1 MLEGFGQESPN
12 WVAVA
17 QQVAL
22 IQSLYAGSEEY
33 ARSLLDAGEELIV
46 FERRR
51 NTWPPSFLCVRK
63 GDNYFVAIEGTTNNG
78 QFVGH
83 IPGIWLREDYL
94 GDSSVHGGWWDASRT
109 LRQLLPSMAAGNWYF
124 SGHSYGGAV
133 AAILSMEMAE
143 SRGSA
148 VVELMT
154 FGAPMH
160 MTNGYRGP
168 LPSPYWRFEA
178 TSDLVPSTPPN
189 GLELFGTVWRNPIN
203 WVRTDWFFWEYG
215 SGQVL
220 NPIGEVNGRLTENRA
235 EGPLNVIGFPGSHYL
250 SNYWG
255 RLNARMNREGNPS
268 ENLLAW
274 MAIARQGFN
283 LESYQIPAQ
292 LPQQVAGPNGEI
304 LTIPTD
310 WVYLSGGGEMS
321 VYQVSIVFV
330 GKNQRTWRESH
341 AVNATSAM
349 EAASKMNRDSVL
361 TARAAFLSGLYSIRA
376 IEAVN
381 LQNPRDGV
389 VQTANKQGSNLTAD
403 GETAGVAV
411 SIGAYLTE
419 GYPQRWAPVRG
430 FPDAIIKFDE
440 NTGAQ
445 LIIEAVQTAIREW
458 YGKLQ
463 VEGFGSYVRFREDP
477 ADPTLSKNYL
487 VSLNGD
493 TSPGLTIVTTAV
505 PVNLGAA
512 TMASLHLRGEDTIK
526 ALPGLNG
533 AVLPVLNVAGATFT
547 IPYTIPRG
555 GSLAPGEKSYMRP
568 ARYEFAAYQ
577 GAVELGQNYA
587 RRTRRL
593 K

>member
-1 MLEGFGQESPN
+1 VLKGFGRGTPN

-22 IQSLYAGSEEY
+22 IQSLYAGSEAY
-33 ARSLLDAGEELIV
+33 ARSLLEPDEELIV

-51 NTWPPSFLCVRK
+51 DTWPPSFLCVKR
-63 GDNYFVAIEGTTNNG
+63 GSDYFVAIEGTTNNA

-83 IPGIWLREDYL
+83 IPGIWLREDFL
-94 GDSSVHGGWWDASRT
+94 GDSSVHGGWWDASRN
-109 LRQLLPSMAAGNWYF
+109 LRGYLPSTETGNWHF

-133 AAILSMEMAE
+133 AAILAMETVDD
-143 SRGSA
+143 RGKE

-154 FGAPMH
+154 MGSPMH

-168 LPSPYWRFEA
+168 LPDPYWRFEA
-178 TSDLVPSTPPN
+178 TSDIVPSTPPN
-189 GLELFGTVWRNPIN
+189 GLELVGTVWRNPIN

-220 NPIGEVNGRLTENRA
+220 NQKGEVNGSFFGNEA
-235 EGPLNVIGFPGSHYL
+235 KGDLNVIGFPGSHYL

-255 RLNARMNREGNPS
+255 RLNARMLRQGNPS
-268 ENLLAW
+268 EELLAW
-274 MAIARQGFN
+274 MTIARRGFN
-283 LESYQIPAQ
+283 LSSEQIPAQ
-292 LPQQVAGPNGEI
+292 LPQQIAGPNGEV

-310 WVYLSGGGEMS
+310 WVYVSGGGEMA
-321 VYQVSIVFV
+321 VYQVSLVIV
-330 GKNQRTWRESH
+330 GKHNRKGRES
-341 AVNATSAM
+341 NACTATPAS
-349 EAASKMNRDSVL
+349 EAAGKMAKDSVQ
-361 TARAAFLSGLYSIRA
+361 TARASFMSKLYVIRA

-381 LQNPRDGV
+381 LQNPRDGIV
-389 VQTANKQGSNLTAD
+389 LTGTKQGANLTAD

-411 SIGAYLTE
+411 SIGAYLTD
-419 GYPQRWAPVRG
+419 GYPQRWAPLRG
-430 FPDAIIKFDE
+430 FADGVVRFDE
-440 NTGAQ
+440 DTGTGQ
-445 LIIEAVQTAIREW
+445 IDPAVQTAIREW
-458 YGKLQ
+458 YTKLQ
-463 VEGFGSYVRFREDP
+463 VEGFGSYVRFREVP
-477 ADPTLSKNYL
+477 GDPTLAKNYI

-505 PVNLGAA
+505 PVNMGGA
-512 TMASLHLRGEDTIK
+512 TMASLHLRGQDTIK

-568 ARYEFAAYQ
+568 ARYEFAGYQ
-577 GAVELGQNYA
+577 GAIEIGQNYA